1 MSSGKKVFVGNLNYD
16 TTEEDLKNAFSKA
29 GKVVEAKVVRRGY
42 RSKGYGFVEFE
53 TEDGAKKAV
62 EVLDKSSLNER
73 DINVQVS
80 TSTGTKV
87 GSGERGTGN
96 GNAPQRRYNNNNN
109 YGYRQGGGGG
119 GGGGGYQGPSNYGY
133 RQGGGGGGGGGG
145 YQGGRSTRGGNQRR
159 VYFLRNNYDN
169 GNNRRF
175 SNRGPY
181 RGGNYERRG
190 GQNNNSQY
198 TKSVKRTNVE
208 KIESKTTVFVANLPF
223 AVNDEDLI
231 KLFDKCGPIKTA
243 HVVKNKG
250 RSKGYG
256 FIEFES
262 NDGQA
267 KALKEM
273 DNHMVPYKNGEEKPL
288 SVKVAMAEVE
298 KPETKNENENETETV
313 TETETKQDE

>member
-53 TEDGAKKAV
+53 TEEGAKKAV
-62 EVLDKSSLNER
+62 EVLDKSSLNDR

-87 GSGERGTGN
+87 GSVERSGN
-96 GNAPQRRYNNNNN
+96 GNAPPRRSYNNN
-109 YGYRQGGGGG
+109 YG
-119 GGGGGYQGPSNYGY
+119 GGYRGPSNYGGGY
-133 RQGGGGGGGGGG
+133 RNQGG
-145 YQGGRSTRGGNQRR
+145 YQGGRSPGRGNQRR

-190 GQNNNSQY
+190 GQNTTF
-198 TKSVKRTNVE
+198 TKQVKKTNVE

-256 FIEFES
+256 FIEFE
-262 NDGQA
+262 NNEGQA

-298 KPETKNENENETETV
+298 KHETKNENETE
-313 TETETKQDE
+313 TETETKDE

>member
-1 MSSGKKVFVGNLNYD
+1 MSSSGKKVFVGNLNYD
-16 TTEEDLKNAFSKA
+16 TTEDDLKNAFSKA
-29 GKVVEAKVVRRGY
+29 GKVVEAKFVRRGY

-53 TEDGAKKAV
+53 SEEGAQKAV

-73 DINVQVS
+73 DINVQLS

-87 GSGERGTGN
+87 GGGGGSEN
-96 GNAPQRRYNNNNN
+96 GGNNNNN
-109 YGYRQGGGGG
+109 YAPRRNYNNNYGNYRPNNYGGYRQGGGGG
-119 GGGGGYQGPSNYGY
+119 GYQGRSN
-133 RQGGGGGGGGGG
+133 R
-145 YQGGRSTRGGNQRR
+145 GNQRR

-175 SNRGPY
+175 NSNRGGY
-181 RGGNYERRG
+181 RGNYERRP
-190 GQNNNSQY
+190 QNPR
-198 TKSVKRTNVE
+198 TTRKTNVE

-256 FIEFES
+256 FIEFE
-262 NDGQA
+262 NNEGQV
-267 KALKEM
+267 KALKDM

-298 KPETKNENENETETV
+298 KENKTENETTTET
-313 TETETKQDE
+313 TETKE

>member
-53 TEDGAKKAV
+53 TEDGAKKSV
-62 EVLDKSSLNER
+62 EVLDKSSLNDR
-73 DINVQVS
+73 DINVQLS

-87 GSGERGTGN
+87 GSGERSGN
-96 GNAPQRRYNNNNN
+96 DNGAPQRRNYNNNN
-109 YGYRQGGGGG
+109 YGYRGPSNYGG
-119 GGGGGYQGPSNYGY
+119 GGGGGYRNQ
-133 RQGGGGGGGGGG
+133 GG
-145 YQGGRSTRGGNQRR
+145 YQGGRSTRGNQRR
-159 VYFLRNNYDN
+159 VYFLRNNNYDN

-181 RGGNYERRG
+181 RGNYERRG
-190 GQNNNSQY
+190 GQNTSF
-198 TKSVKRTNVE
+198 TKQIKKTNVE

-256 FIEFES
+256 FIEFE
-262 NDGQA
+262 NNEGQA
-267 KALKEM
+267 KALKDM

-298 KPETKNENENETETV
+298 KPETKNENENETETET
-313 TETETKQDE
+313 TETTETKDE